1 MSDNT
6 AEKRPGKMLLVG
18 FGPGSDDLLT
28 NRARAA
34 IQEANIVVGYT
45 TYIELVRDLLGG
57 KRVIQTGMQ
66 EEVVRAKRAVDMA
79 EEGNTVAV
87 ISSGDAGVY
96 GMAGLIFDVL
106 KERNWTPDADHVS
119 VEVVPGVSAVNAVAA
134 LLGAPLVSDFACIS
148 LSDYLTPLET
158 IYHRLDVCTAT
169 DFIIALYNPKSGRRT
184 EQIVEAQRI
193 MLKYRPAQTPV
204 GIVKSAYREGQVIVL
219 TDLEHMLDFEIG
231 MLTTIIIGNSS
242 TYVLEDKMITPRG
255 YQKKYQLT
263 GPAGSGIE
271 SAVGSRP

>member
-1 MSDNT
+1 MTENAT
-6 AEKRPGKMLLVG
+6 PRPGKLLLVG
-18 FGPGSDDLLT
+18 FGPGSDDHLT

-34 IQEANIVVGYT
+34 IGEADIVVGYT
-45 TYIELVRDLLGG
+45 TYIELVKDLLPG

-79 EEGNTVAV
+79 EEGNKVAV

-106 KERNWTPDADHVS
+106 KERAWRPDADHVE
-119 VEVVPGVSAVNAVAA
+119 VEVVPGISAVNSVAA
-134 LLGAPLVSDFACIS
+134 LLGAPLVNDFACIS

-169 DFIIALYNPKSGRRT
+169 DFVIALYNPKSGRRT

-193 MLKYRPAQTPV
+193 MLKYRHPTTPV
-204 GIVKSAYREGQVIVL
+204 GIVKSAYREGESIVL

-231 MLTTIIIGNSS
+231 MLTTIIVGNSS
-242 TYVLEDKMITPRG
+242 TYTLEGKMITPRG
-255 YQKKYQLT
+255 YQKKYQLA
-263 GPAGSGIE
+263 GPVESTVASG
-271 SAVGSRP
+271 